1 MEIFFF
7 VIRTLYQ
14 AHDFFLSHF
23 IHVYFR
29 LYSFF
34 LNSTFSPFFLFV
46 ILFDLLLSFHLYW
59 YDNDPGS
66 FPLLSKLSNTPIW
79 NKTTKIIII
88 IISNIII
95 SNIIIFY
102 SDSTHMI
109 SFNNKQKQ

>member
-1 MEIFFF
+1 MIFFF
-7 VIRTLYQ
+7 PIL
-14 AHDFFLSHF
+14 
-23 IHVYFR
+23 
-29 LYSFF
+29 
-34 LNSTFSPFFLFV
+34 STFILDYIHFSSTAPSPHFFLFV